1 MAFVGTG
8 DEAISCAGD
17 KLVHLHQ
24 VDNGKQVRDFG
35 GAADFVYAAAIT
47 PDGKLL
53 VAGGQDSALRAWNA
67 QDAKALY
74 TLEAA
79 KQ

>member
-1 MAFVGTG
+1 M
-8 DEAISCAGD
+8 
-17 KLVHLHQ
+17 VHLYQ
-24 VDNGKQVRDFG
+24 TDNGKKVRDYG

-53 VAGGQDSALRAWNA
+53 VAGGQDSTLRGWNA

-74 TLEAA
+74 ALEAA
-79 KQ
+79 KP